1 VPDIDFGW
9 NDGVVSPEFR
19 RYVMEHPD
27 ALFEKCII
35 YDGGARRYE
44 IPVHFEEVFEYWH
57 GILERADSIDVPAL
71 VGEKLGYDGP
81 LDYAVWLLVTGLG
94 TLPQE
99 GLRELW
105 EMEQDLCRRASSI
118 DLKELAERRINE
130 ITFIS
135 KNYE

>member
-1 VPDIDFGW
+1 MLD
-9 NDGVVSPEFR
+9 R
-19 RYVMEHPD
+19 PD

-57 GILERADSIDVPAL
+57 GILERVDQIDMKAL
-71 VGEKLGYDGP
+71 VSEKLGYEGP
-81 LDYAVWLLVTGLG
+81 LDYAVWLLVTSLG

-105 EMEQDLCRRASSI
+105 EQEQELCRRAGELS
-118 DLKELAERRINE
+118 LKEIAERRIKE

-135 KNYE
+135 NNYE